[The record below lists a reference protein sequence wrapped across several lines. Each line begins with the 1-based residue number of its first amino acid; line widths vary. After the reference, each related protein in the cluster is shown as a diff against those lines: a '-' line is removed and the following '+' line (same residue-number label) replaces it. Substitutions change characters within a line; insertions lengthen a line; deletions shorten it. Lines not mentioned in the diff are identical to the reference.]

1 MGLISGLTDELR
13 DSLGAEA
20 GGGGRR
26 GLRELGG
33 GEGKGRE
40 ETGEGGRKRWQESQI
55 PWVAA
60 GGILGNILTL
70 DRLK

>member
-1 MGLISGLTDELR
+1 MLIKMGLISGLTDELR
-13 DSLGAEA
+13 DSLGEEA

-26 GLRELGG
+26 GLREG

-40 ETGEGGRKRWQESQI
+40 ETGEGGRKRWQETQI

-60 GGILGNILTL
+60 GGILGNILT
-70 DRLK
+70 